1 MLRSILSIVPEIILS
16 ILRRL
21 RHFFNNVLKY
31 AERSEA
37 LRHPLVNIILYER
50 IRMKLNLPDVTNSN
64 SVSVINS
71 NFAAIE
77 QELQNKVLY
86 RDNPSGE
93 PNTLE
98 TALDANG
105 KEIYNAGTLRT
116 TNLYIDGE
124 RVIPS
129 GVVVVEGET
138 DISGLLVKTA
148 NLSDVQSAATSR
160 INLGLGNVDNTSDLN
175 KPISTNTA
183 SALAG
188 KQATLVSGVNIKTIN
203 SNSIVGSGDL
213 VLTGVGETNTTSNLG
228 SGQGLAAPKS
238 GVNLPFK
245 SLVSGTNVTMSST
258 ADAVTINATVDTST
272 LLVKANNLS
281 DVQSTTTSRTNLGL
295 GNVDNT
301 SDANKPISIATAS
314 SLATK
319 QSTLVSGSNIKTIN
333 GTSILGSGNL
343 NVTSPW
349 LNVID
354 YGADKTGA
362 ADSATAFQNTI
373 NALPATGGRI
383 VVPDGNYLINTNPNI
398 GTKSVYWDIGVGSV
412 FTGSGIGPGKFPYV
426 SSVGAQMSVGPL
438 IRSQTSVHAVDPGGG
453 YNAGVAAL
461 QIEMLQ
467 PDSYGAGNSLGAYIG
482 ATSNNANVNG
492 NSWALNTLIKVGPAA
507 TGTHQCIE
515 IDVDLESAAALTK
528 GVSISGIGTV
538 NPDVGIEIIRGP
550 AIGGTPYIQTYWERG
565 IDIMTSVIGL
575 QIRDT
580 CSSGIAINNP
590 GQTADTPIS
599 AKQRIV
605 NGDTLVLQ
613 RTNDGST
620 GNYIRGVNSAN
631 TVNMFT
637 IDGDGDSYFQNG
649 VYAGYLAAYG
659 GMGTANLTITSP
671 AGSVAAG
678 YICIGNQVFGSAGG
692 LVGYIEIFRG
702 STPYKIPYYTW

>member
-1 MLRSILSIVPEIILS
+1 MGVGAISALQLKIIYKKLLKIELHMSILSIATEIILS

-71 NFAAIE
+71 NFTAIE

-86 RDNPSGE
+86 RDNPNGE

-105 KEIYNAGTLRT
+105 QEIYNVGNLRT
-116 TNLYIDGE
+116 TNLYINGDRVVPESLVIIDGD
-124 RVIPS
+124 
-129 GVVVVEGET
+129 
-138 DISGLLVKTA
+138 DISDALLKVA
-148 NLSDVQSAATSR
+148 NLSDLSNPSIARAN
-160 INLGLGNVDNTSDLN
+160 IGLGNVNNTSDAN
-175 KPISTNTA
+175 KPVSLPTA
-183 SALAG
+183 SALSA
-188 KQATLVSGVNIKTIN
+188 KQDTLVSGVNIKT
-203 SNSIVGSGDL
+203 
-213 VLTGVGETNTTSNLG
+213 
-228 SGQGLAAPKS
+228 
-238 GVNLPFK
+238 
-245 SLVSGTNVTMSST
+245 VSGN
-258 ADAVTINATVDTST
+258 
-272 LLVKANNLS
+272 
-281 DVQSTTTSRTNLGL
+281 
-295 GNVDNT
+295 
-301 SDANKPISIATAS
+301 
-314 SLATK
+314 
-319 QSTLVSGSNIKTIN
+319 
-333 GTSILGSGNL
+333 SILGSGNIA
-343 NVTSPW
+343 VSSPW
-349 LNVID
+349 INVVD
-354 YGADKTGA
+354 YGADKAGV
-362 ADSATAFQNTI
+362 ADSASAFQSAV

-383 VVPDGNYLINTNPNI
+383 VVPDGNYVINTAPAI
-398 GTKSVYWDIGVGSV
+398 GSKSVYWDIGVGTV
-412 FTGSGIGPGKFPYV
+412 FTGSGIGPGEFPYV

-453 YNAGVAAL
+453 FNAGVAAL

-467 PDSYGAGNSLGAYIG
+467 PDSYGAGNSLGAYIA
-482 ATSNNANVNG
+482 ATSNNANTNG

-515 IDVDLESAAALTK
+515 IDVDLESSAALTK

-538 NPDVGIEIIRGP
+538 NPDVAIEIIRGP

-565 IDIMTSVIGL
+565 IDVMTSVIGV

-590 GQTADTPIS
+590 GQTANTPIS
-599 AKQRIV
+599 AKQRIT

-631 TVNMFT
+631 TANMFT

-649 VYAGYLAAYG
+649 VYAGYLIAYG
-659 GMGTANLTITSP
+659 GMGTANLTVTSP

>member
-1 MLRSILSIVPEIILS
+1 MGVGAISALQLKIIYKKLLKIELHMSILSIATEIILS

-71 NFAAIE
+71 NFTAIE

-86 RDNPSGE
+86 RDNPNGE

-105 KEIYNAGTLRT
+105 QEIYNVGNLRT
-116 TNLYIDGE
+116 TNLYINGDRVVPESLVIIDGD
-124 RVIPS
+124 
-129 GVVVVEGET
+129 
-138 DISGLLVKTA
+138 DISDALLKVA
-148 NLSDVQSAATSR
+148 NLSDLSNPSIAR
-160 INLGLGNVDNTSDLN
+160 DNIGLGNVNNTSDAN
-175 KPISTNTA
+175 KPVSLPTA
-183 SALAG
+183 SALSA
-188 KQATLVSGVNIKTIN
+188 KQDTLVSGVNIKT
-203 SNSIVGSGDL
+203 
-213 VLTGVGETNTTSNLG
+213 
-228 SGQGLAAPKS
+228 
-238 GVNLPFK
+238 
-245 SLVSGTNVTMSST
+245 VSGN
-258 ADAVTINATVDTST
+258 
-272 LLVKANNLS
+272 
-281 DVQSTTTSRTNLGL
+281 
-295 GNVDNT
+295 
-301 SDANKPISIATAS
+301 
-314 SLATK
+314 
-319 QSTLVSGSNIKTIN
+319 
-333 GTSILGSGNL
+333 SILGSGNIA
-343 NVTSPW
+343 VSSPW
-349 LNVID
+349 INVVD
-354 YGADKTGA
+354 YGADKAGV
-362 ADSATAFQNTI
+362 ADSASAFQSAV

-383 VVPDGNYLINTNPNI
+383 VVPDGNYVINTAPAI
-398 GTKSVYWDIGVGSV
+398 GSKSVYWDIGVGTV
-412 FTGSGIGPGKFPYV
+412 FTGSGIGPGEFPYV

-453 YNAGVAAL
+453 FNAGVAAL

-467 PDSYGAGNSLGAYIG
+467 PDSYGAGNSLGAYIA
-482 ATSNNANVNG
+482 ATSNNGNTNG

-515 IDVDLESAAALTK
+515 IDVDLESSAALTK

-538 NPDVGIEIIRGP
+538 NPDVAIEIIRGP

-565 IDIMTSVIGL
+565 IDVMTSVIGV

-590 GQTADTPIS
+590 GQTANTPIS
-599 AKQRIV
+599 AKQRIT

-631 TVNMFT
+631 TANMFT

-649 VYAGYLAAYG
+649 VYAGYLIAYG
-659 GMGTANLTITSP
+659 GMGTANLTVTSP